1 MPKAVRVYVRW
12 IDALNRIIG
21 RCAMWMVLV
30 MMGLLLFSSITRVS
44 TGVSYIWVVEMAQF
58 LMAAYYTLGGGYS
71 VQLGSHVRMDLLY
84 GRWSPRRR
92 ALTDAVTAFFLL
104 FYLVVLLMGG
114 ISSTGYALTYGQ
126 ENYTAWAPPLWP
138 IKLAMTAGITLMLLQ
153 IVAMFF
159 KDLAR
164 ARGESMA

>member
-92 ALTDAVTAFFLL
+92 ALTDAVTAVFLL

-159 KDLAR
+159 KDVAR
-164 ARGESMA
+164 ARGESLA

>member
-114 ISSTGYALTYGQ
+114 ISSTGYALSYGQ

-138 IKLAMTAGITLMLLQ
+138 IKLAMTVGIALMLLQ